1 MIVKIVPAVEEVVGG
16 GGEGGAG
23 AAEGDVQ
30 RREVRR
36 DGAGAG
42 GGDDSGL
49 GLPEQPLDGLTVG
62 LVAELA
68 RQLEHPRRAS
78 RRHPDP
84 PPPPLHLGVS
94 VLRRWSLGLGGAR
107 RW

>member
-1 MIVKIVPAVEEVVGG
+1 MIVKIVVAVEEVVGL
-16 GGEGGAG
+16 GGAG
-23 AAEGDVQ
+23 AAEGDVE
-30 RREVRR
+30 RSEVGG

-42 GGDDSGL
+42 GGDDGGL

-68 RQLEHPRRAS
+68 RQLEHPRRAR